1 MLNPVVQYTL
11 DMHLIMLSISPVG
24 KNRKSD
30 YSMAVILNG
39 SYSIYLLK
47 IGRILRKKGIYF

>member
-1 MLNPVVQYTL
+1 MFNPVVQRAV
-11 DMHLIMLSISPVG
+11 DMYLIMLSTLLL

-30 YSMAVILNG
+30 YSLAVVFNG

-47 IGRILRKKGIYF
+47 VGRILRKKGIYF